1 MRRSKY
7 PSYEERFCRFS
18 SFVEKGLVA
27 TVLVLLISLTFTQ
40 VLLNVDKVRQWVVE
54 VERLEG
60 VAS

>member
-1 MRRSKY
+1 MRSDKY

-18 SFVEKGLVA
+18 SFVEKGLITA
-27 TVLVLLISLTFTQ
+27 ALALLISLTFTQ
-40 VLLNVDKVRQWVVE
+40 VLLNVDKVRHWVVE